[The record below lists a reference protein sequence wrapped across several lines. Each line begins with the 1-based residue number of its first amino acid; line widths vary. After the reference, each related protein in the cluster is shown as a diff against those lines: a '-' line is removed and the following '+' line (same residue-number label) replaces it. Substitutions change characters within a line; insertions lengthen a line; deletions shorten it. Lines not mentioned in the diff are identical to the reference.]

1 MQYFSYGKS
10 SIGYDYMV
18 TYEFEGKTFFSKDD
32 KRLCVER
39 ETEKVSSYLMKTRL
53 KIKNTGNDTI
63 FLKKAIPVISCDITL
78 ATPSPFWQLL
88 IHGKHKNDLPS
99 SCTTGKRDDLF
110 LDAVRRLTEDGRLAE
125 CEMGKDVTFYSDI
138 LTIIKGGEGCAS
150 FLVLSAEKQDTFCK
164 ITVDKDGC
172 FKELSLG
179 GAFNCLFEAG
189 DTIYTEWYGIDLRT
203 DWKAVT
209 NDFAKGRANGRIR
222 RHSSPSVYSTWYYYG
237 EEITADDVN
246 INLAEIK
253 GKNLPY
259 SCFQIDD
266 GWEKC
271 FGDWEANKKFPDIK
285 GTASKI
291 RSMGLMAGVWTC
303 PFIADTH
310 SNVAKEHP
318 QWLLKHA
325 DGSFCNFVVMGV
337 PNYVFDLSNPEV
349 LNWIDELYKKLVSWG
364 YNYHKLD
371 FTRAFPAQRNVVL
384 HNPRMTLV
392 EAYKNA
398 FSVIRNAIGD
408 SSYLEVCG
416 GLYDPLIGIADAQ
429 RTGADVMSMWLDPA
443 DSLPRIPLT
452 VKQNLMRYFMNEW
465 WDNDP
470 DSLMVRRNDHST
482 RPPRGLDL
490 GLLNDE
496 EAKLFALNQ
505 YVGGGL
511 VCSTEPLDTIDDD
524 RLMLLRHI
532 MPVVDTKVDFV
543 DVFSKDRYPSFV
555 DMFVND
561 SWHTLCFFNWSDE
574 ETSLKIKFDEKL
586 CPDFINKDSQYCVCE
601 FFSETY
607 KKEVHYGDE
616 ISVCTIKP
624 HSVAVVKIAK
634 RNEPQIVCS
643 NMHFSMGG
651 EIDVL
656 AIEDSKLKIEFPH
669 NYNYPLNYTV
679 LLPEGYLTEDGN
691 DTVDITACDAGQ
703 VKLSYD
709 LVTDRL

>member
-1 MQYFSYGKS
+1 MQIFSYGKS
-10 SIGYDYMV
+10 SISYDYMV
-18 TYEFEGKTFFSKDD
+18 TYEINGKVLSSKEDD
-32 KRLCVER
+32 RISVER
-39 ETEKVSSYLMKTRL
+39 ETEMVSDYLLKTRL
-53 KIKNTGNDTI
+53 KIKNTSSDAVY
-63 FLKKAIPVISCDITL
+63 LKKGIPVLSEDL
-78 ATPSPFWQLL
+78 SLSTPSPLWQLL

-99 SCTTGKRDDLF
+99 TCVPGKRDELF
-110 LDAVRRLTEDGRLAE
+110 FDSVRRLTEDGRLAE
-125 CEMGKDVTFYSDI
+125 CEIGKDVSFYSDI
-138 LTIIKGGEGCAS
+138 LTIAKSEDACAS
-150 FLVLSAEKQDTFCK
+150 FLVLSSEKQDTFCK

-172 FKELSLG
+172 FKQLSLG
-179 GAFNCLFEAG
+179 GNFNCLFEAG
-189 DTIYTEWYGIDLRT
+189 DTVYTEWYGIDFRT

-209 NDFAKGRANGRIR
+209 NDFAKERANGSIR

-237 EEITADDVN
+237 EEITADDVD
-246 INLAEIK
+246 INLTEIK
-253 GKNLPY
+253 NKNLPY

-266 GWEKC
+266 GWEMC
-271 FGDWEANKKFPDIK
+271 FGDWEANEKFPDIK
-285 GTASKI
+285 ETASKI
-291 RSMGLMAGVWTC
+291 RSAGLMAGVWTC
-303 PFIADTH
+303 PFIADTK
-310 SNVAKEHP
+310 SDIAKQHP
-318 QWLLKHA
+318 EWFLKHA

-337 PNYVFDLSNPEV
+337 PNYIFDLTNPEV

-371 FTRAFPAQRNVVL
+371 FTRAFPAQRDVVL

-392 EAYKNA
+392 EAYKIA

-470 DSLMVRRNDHST
+470 DSLMVRRNAHST

-496 EAKLFALNQ
+496 EAKLFTLNQ

-511 VCSTEPLDTIDDD
+511 VCSTEPLDSIEDD

-543 DVFSKDRYPSFV
+543 DVFSRDRYPSFV
-555 DMFVND
+555 DMIVND
-561 SWHTLCFFNWSDE
+561 NWHTLCFFNWSDE
-574 ETSLKIKFDEKL
+574 EKPLKIKLDEKL
-586 CPDFINKDSQYCVCE
+586 CPDFINKDAQYCVCE

-607 KKEVHYGDE
+607 KKDVRYGDE
-616 ISVCTIKP
+616 VSVCSIKP

-634 RNEPQIVCS
+634 RDEAQIVCS

-651 EIDVL
+651 EIDILSIV
-656 AIEDSKLKIEFPH
+656 ENKLNISFTHK
-669 NYNYPLNYTV
+669 YNYPLHYTV
-679 LLPEGYLTEDGN
+679 LLPEGYRTSEGI
-691 DTVDITACDAGQ
+691 DTIDICVSEPKEVT
-703 VKLSYD
+703 LSYD
-709 LVTDRL
+709 LTSL